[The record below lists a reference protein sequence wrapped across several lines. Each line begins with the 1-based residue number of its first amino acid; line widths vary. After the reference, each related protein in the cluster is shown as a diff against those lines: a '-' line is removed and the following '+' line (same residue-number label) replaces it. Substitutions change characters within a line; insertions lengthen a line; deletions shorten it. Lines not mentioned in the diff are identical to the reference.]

1 MLVVGIGASAG
12 GIAALRQFFAKVP
25 AKSGAAYAVV
35 LHLSPDYES
44 RLAEVLQTATS
55 LPITQVQGTIPV
67 QPDHIYVIAPNA
79 SLKIVGG
86 TIVTG
91 AIGGTEERR
100 APVDLFFRTLADSFG
115 RRAVAVVLSGT
126 GPNGSSGLKRVKEHG
141 GLTIAQDP
149 DEAEYGDMPRN
160 SIATGLVDYVL
171 PVADIPKRVLEY
183 HDRLR
188 QFSSDASHDTPAPAD
203 SESFRQIITLLR
215 MRTGHDF
222 ANYKPSTIL
231 RRIERRL
238 SLAGVGSLLEYA
250 DFLQFHADEAPALM
264 KDLLISVTNFFRDSA
279 TYASLEKLVVPHIF
293 QGKSGIEHVR
303 VWVAGCATGE
313 EAYSIAMLLAEHA
326 SGMAEAPPR
335 LQVFASDL
343 DEQAIAIAREGFYTD
358 AEVADISLERL
369 RRFFVREPG
378 GYRVSRELREHVLF
392 AVHNLIKD
400 PPFSHLD
407 LVACRNVLIYLNR
420 SIQERLID
428 TFHFALRPGGY
439 LFLGTS
445 ESPDGASNLFVT
457 LDKDAH
463 LYQSRAVASRL
474 ALPLGDPFVF
484 RPAAPHE
491 RRTPG
496 PVVPGPVFPIDLH
509 HRLIEEY
516 APPSLVVTDG
526 RALVHVS
533 ESGGQYLQI
542 GRGEPSRDVLQL
554 IHQDLRLDLRTALHQ
569 AAQQRS
575 NVTVRGVRLTS
586 AGQATTVNLVVRPVL
601 RDSDPAR
608 GFFLIVIE
616 QDPST
621 PAHEHDAI
629 QLQSPA
635 A

>member
-1 MLVVGIGASAG
+1 
-12 GIAALRQFFAKVP
+12 
-25 AKSGAAYAVV
+25 
-35 LHLSPDYES
+35 
-44 RLAEVLQTATS
+44 
-55 LPITQVQGTIPV
+55 
-67 QPDHIYVIAPNA
+67 
-79 SLKIVGG
+79 
-86 TIVTG
+86 
-91 AIGGTEERR
+91 
-100 APVDLFFRTLADSFG
+100 
-115 RRAVAVVLSGT
+115 
-126 GPNGSSGLKRVKEHG
+126 
-141 GLTIAQDP
+141 
-149 DEAEYGDMPRN
+149 
-160 SIATGLVDYVL
+160 
-171 PVADIPKRVLEY
+171 
-183 HDRLR
+183 
-188 QFSSDASHDTPAPAD
+188 
-203 SESFRQIITLLR
+203 

-264 KDLLISVTNFFRDSA
+264 KDLLISVTNFFRDPA
-279 TYASLEKLVVPHIF
+279 TYASLEKRVVPHIF

-335 LQVFASDL
+335 LQVFATDL

-358 AEVADISLERL
+358 AEVADVSLERL

-378 GYRVSRELREHVLF
+378 GYRVRRELREHVLF
-392 AVHNLIKD
+392 AHHNLIKD

-420 SIQERLID
+420 SIQERLIE

-445 ESPDGASNLFVT
+445 ESPDGASDLFVT

-463 LYQSRAVASRL
+463 IYESRAVASRL
-474 ALPLGDPFVF
+474 AVPLGDPAVF
-484 RPAAPHE
+484 RPAAHHE

-496 PVVPGPVFPIDLH
+496 AGGSRSRFSHRSAPSPDRGVCATVPGG
-509 HRLIEEY
+509 HR
-516 APPSLVVTDG
+516 G
-526 RALVHVS
+526 RTLVHVS
-533 ESGGQYLQI
+533 QSAGQFLQI

-554 IHQDLRLDLRTALHQ
+554 IHPDLRLDLRTALHQ

-575 NVTVRGVRLTS
+575 NVDGARRPADIRRPGD
-586 AGQATTVNLVVRPVL
+586 TVNLVVRPVL
-601 RDSDPAR
+601 RDGDPAR

-616 QDPST
+616 QDPSA

-635 A
+635 SRRARISRRSWFAFDRSSARPSSNTRRRSRKPRRRTRSCRPRTRSCGRRPRSSRRARRSCSRSTRSSRPSTRS